1 MLNPNPSAMA
11 SLLARRTVVVATSNK
26 GKLHELRA
34 LFAELPIDLVAVGD
48 ALPTRIDVV
57 EDGKTFE
64 ENAIKKA
71 RTIAAATAL
80 PTLADDS
87 GLEVDALGGAPGV
100 YSARYSGE
108 GATDAKNNVK
118 LLSELDAL
126 DAHASLEARRAR
138 FRCVLTLIDPHAHD
152 ADPMLASGSC
162 EGRIAPAP
170 RGHGGFGYDPIFVV
184 TELPGDRTMAELT
197 DVEKNALS
205 HRARAVEALK
215 PALKRWLG
223 V

>member
-1 MLNPNPSAMA
+1 MLDPKPAGNA
-11 SLLARRTVVVATSNK
+11 SLFARRTVVVATGNK
-26 GKLHELRA
+26 GKLQELRA
-34 LFAELPIDLVAVGD
+34 LLADLPIDLIAVGD

-57 EDGKTFE
+57 EDGRTFE
-64 ENAIKKA
+64 ENALKKA

-100 YSARYSGE
+100 YSARYSGD

-118 LLSELDAL
+118 LLAELGAL
-126 DAHASLEARRAR
+126 DARDAPGPRVAR
-138 FRCVLTLIDPHAHD
+138 FRCVLALIDPHAID
-152 ADPMLASGSC
+152 ADPIVASGAC

-170 RGHGGFGYDPIFVV
+170 RGNGGFGYDPIFVV
-184 TELPGDRTMAELT
+184 AEVAGDRTMAELT
-197 DVEKNALS
+197 DAEKNALS

-215 PALKRWLG
+215 PMLRKWLG

>member
-1 MLNPNPSAMA
+1 MLNPNPSGTA

-26 GKLHELRA
+26 GKMQELRA
-34 LFAELPIDLVAVGD
+34 LLADLPIDLVAIAD
-48 ALPTRIDVV
+48 AFPTRIDVV

-71 RTIAAATAL
+71 RAIAAATAL

-87 GLEVDALGGAPGV
+87 GLEVDALRGAPGV

-118 LLSELDAL
+118 LLAELDAL
-126 DAHASLEARRAR
+126 DAHGPRAAR
-138 FRCVLTLIDPHAHD
+138 FRCVLALVDPHAPD
-152 ADPMLASGSC
+152 APPLLASGSC

-170 RGHGGFGYDPIFVV
+170 RGNAGFGYDPIFVV

-197 DVEKNALS
+197 DPEKNALS
-205 HRARAVEALK
+205 HRARAVEALR
-215 PALKRWLG
+215 PALKKWLG